1 MSPLRSQTLIRLTT
15 CALSSS
21 AAWPRVLRRLS
32 TLPDSS
38 LQVELAAAEESEAK
52 AKANAVEK
60 IEDVIH
66 SFIVR
71 RSRPDWLT
79 FVPGGSYW
87 VPPRRTS
94 YGVSGIV
101 ETLSNAL
108 TEEEYLS
115 LTTVQ
120 GWPSS
125 SFYIHND
132 TSSYQVGFIGG
143 EEEMSP
149 TTVVIHEEEGK
160 GKADVE

>member
-1 MSPLRSQTLIRLTT
+1 MSLLRSQTLIRLTT
-15 CALSSS
+15 SAFASS
-21 AAWPRVLRRLS
+21 AARPRAVRRLS

-38 LQVELAAAEESEAK
+38 LQVELAAVEESEVK
-52 AKANAVEK
+52 GNAVEK
-60 IEDVIH
+60 IEDLIH

-71 RSRPDWLT
+71 RSRPDWLP

-94 YGVSGIV
+94 YGVAEIV

-115 LTTVQ
+115 LTSVQ

-125 SFYIHND
+125 AFYIHN
-132 TSSYQVGFIGG
+132 
-143 EEEMSP
+143 
-149 TTVVIHEEEGK
+149 GK
-160 GKADVE
+160 